1 MSDEFA
7 TVVLKELRD
16 FRTETNKR
24 FDNLEEKV
32 DVLQKL
38 SDKHTEAINGLKK
51 ETKEHTRAIGE
62 LQETTEKMKEEI
74 AENTNEINELQLVT
88 KKLQLAVNE
97 NTNDI
102 KELQK
107 IAQENS
113 NGIKEL
119 KQEREKDKKSI
130 LDVLEAMDKSISK
143 SFEDL
148 REELDIKFERINI
161 FQAIQQLQNIEV
173 NRKLKLNTERMKLYN
188 MRITILEEWK
198 NNFENGLISLA

>member
-32 DVLQKL
+32 EVLQKL

-74 AENTNEINELQLVT
+74 SENTNEIY
-88 KKLQLAVNE
+88 
-97 NTNDI
+97 
-102 KELQK
+102 
-107 IAQENS
+107 
-113 NGIKEL
+113 EL
-119 KQEREKDKKSI
+119 KYEREKKT
-130 LDVLEAMDKSISK
+130 LVDVLEAI
-143 SFEDL
+143 
-148 REELDIKFERINI
+148 
-161 FQAIQQLQNIEV
+161 
-173 NRKLKLNTERMKLYN
+173 KLNSERVKLCN
-188 MRITILEEWK
+188 MRIARLEEWK
-198 NNFENGLISLA
+198 DNLENGLISMV

>member
-74 AENTNEINELQLVT
+74 SENTNEIY
-88 KKLQLAVNE
+88 
-97 NTNDI
+97 
-102 KELQK
+102 
-107 IAQENS
+107 
-113 NGIKEL
+113 EL
-119 KQEREKDKKSI
+119 KYEREKKT
-130 LDVLEAMDKSISK
+130 LVDVLEAI
-143 SFEDL
+143 
-148 REELDIKFERINI
+148 
-161 FQAIQQLQNIEV
+161 
-173 NRKLKLNTERMKLYN
+173 KLNSERVKLCN
-188 MRITILEEWK
+188 MRIAKLEEWK
-198 NNFENGLISLA
+198 DNLENGLISMV

>member
-51 ETKEHTRAIGE
+51 ETKEHTKAIGE

-74 AENTNEINELQLVT
+74 SENTNEIY
-88 KKLQLAVNE
+88 
-97 NTNDI
+97 
-102 KELQK
+102 
-107 IAQENS
+107 
-113 NGIKEL
+113 EL
-119 KQEREKDKKSI
+119 KYEREKKT
-130 LDVLEAMDKSISK
+130 LVDVLEAI
-143 SFEDL
+143 
-148 REELDIKFERINI
+148 
-161 FQAIQQLQNIEV
+161 
-173 NRKLKLNTERMKLYN
+173 KLNSERVKLCN
-188 MRITILEEWK
+188 MRIARLEEWK
-198 NNFENGLISLA
+198 DNLENGLISMV

>member
-51 ETKEHTRAIGE
+51 ETKEHTREIGE

-74 AENTNEINELQLVT
+74 SENTNEIY
-88 KKLQLAVNE
+88 
-97 NTNDI
+97 
-102 KELQK
+102 
-107 IAQENS
+107 
-113 NGIKEL
+113 EL
-119 KQEREKDKKSI
+119 KYEREKKT
-130 LDVLEAMDKSISK
+130 LVDVLEAI
-143 SFEDL
+143 
-148 REELDIKFERINI
+148 
-161 FQAIQQLQNIEV
+161 
-173 NRKLKLNTERMKLYN
+173 KLNSERVKLCN
-188 MRITILEEWK
+188 MRIARLEEWK
-198 NNFENGLISLA
+198 DNLENGLISMV

>member
-74 AENTNEINELQLVT
+74 AENTNEINEL
-88 KKLQLAVNE
+88 KY
-97 NTNDI
+97 
-102 KELQK
+102 
-107 IAQENS
+107 
-113 NGIKEL
+113 
-119 KQEREKDKKSI
+119 EREKKT
-130 LDVLEAMDKSISK
+130 LVDVLEAI
-143 SFEDL
+143 
-148 REELDIKFERINI
+148 
-161 FQAIQQLQNIEV
+161 
-173 NRKLKLNTERMKLYN
+173 KLNSERVKLCN
-188 MRITILEEWK
+188 MRIARLEEWK
-198 NNFENGLISLA
+198 DNLENGLISMV

>member
-74 AENTNEINELQLVT
+74 SENTNEIY
-88 KKLQLAVNE
+88 
-97 NTNDI
+97 
-102 KELQK
+102 
-107 IAQENS
+107 
-113 NGIKEL
+113 EL
-119 KQEREKDKKSI
+119 KYEREKKT
-130 LDVLEAMDKSISK
+130 LVDVLEAI
-143 SFEDL
+143 
-148 REELDIKFERINI
+148 
-161 FQAIQQLQNIEV
+161 
-173 NRKLKLNTERMKLYN
+173 KLNSERVKLCN
-188 MRITILEEWK
+188 MRIARLEEWK
-198 NNFENGLISLA
+198 DNLENGLISMV

>member
-74 AENTNEINELQLVT
+74 SENTHEIY
-88 KKLQLAVNE
+88 
-97 NTNDI
+97 
-102 KELQK
+102 
-107 IAQENS
+107 
-113 NGIKEL
+113 EL
-119 KQEREKDKKSI
+119 KYEREKKT
-130 LDVLEAMDKSISK
+130 LVDVLEAI
-143 SFEDL
+143 
-148 REELDIKFERINI
+148 
-161 FQAIQQLQNIEV
+161 
-173 NRKLKLNTERMKLYN
+173 KLNSERVKLCN
-188 MRITILEEWK
+188 MRIARLEEWK
-198 NNFENGLISLA
+198 DNLENGLISMV

>member
-1 MSDEFA
+1 MSEEFA

-74 AENTNEINELQLVT
+74 SENTNEIY
-88 KKLQLAVNE
+88 
-97 NTNDI
+97 
-102 KELQK
+102 
-107 IAQENS
+107 
-113 NGIKEL
+113 EL
-119 KQEREKDKKSI
+119 KYEREKKT
-130 LDVLEAMDKSISK
+130 LVDVLEAI
-143 SFEDL
+143 
-148 REELDIKFERINI
+148 
-161 FQAIQQLQNIEV
+161 
-173 NRKLKLNTERMKLYN
+173 KLNSERVKLCN
-188 MRITILEEWK
+188 MRIARLEEWK
-198 NNFENGLISLA
+198 DNLENGLISMV

>member
-74 AENTNEINELQLVT
+74 SENTNEIY
-88 KKLQLAVNE
+88 
-97 NTNDI
+97 
-102 KELQK
+102 
-107 IAQENS
+107 
-113 NGIKEL
+113 EL
-119 KQEREKDKKSI
+119 KYEREKKT
-130 LDVLEAMDKSISK
+130 LVDVLEAI
-143 SFEDL
+143 
-148 REELDIKFERINI
+148 
-161 FQAIQQLQNIEV
+161 
-173 NRKLKLNTERMKLYN
+173 KLNSERVKLCN
-188 MRITILEEWK
+188 MRIARLEEWK
-198 NNFENGLISLA
+198 DNLENGLFSMV

>member
-38 SDKHTEAINGLKK
+38 SDKHTEAINGQKK

-74 AENTNEINELQLVT
+74 SENTNEIY
-88 KKLQLAVNE
+88 
-97 NTNDI
+97 
-102 KELQK
+102 
-107 IAQENS
+107 
-113 NGIKEL
+113 EL
-119 KQEREKDKKSI
+119 KYEREKKT
-130 LDVLEAMDKSISK
+130 LVDVLEAI
-143 SFEDL
+143 
-148 REELDIKFERINI
+148 
-161 FQAIQQLQNIEV
+161 
-173 NRKLKLNTERMKLYN
+173 KLNSERVKLCN
-188 MRITILEEWK
+188 MRIARLEEWK
-198 NNFENGLISLA
+198 DNLENGLISMV